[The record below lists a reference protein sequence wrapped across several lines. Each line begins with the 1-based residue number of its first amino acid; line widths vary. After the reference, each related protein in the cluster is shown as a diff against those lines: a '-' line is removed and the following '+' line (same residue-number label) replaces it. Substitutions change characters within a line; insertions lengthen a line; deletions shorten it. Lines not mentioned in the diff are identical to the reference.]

1 MVLVYVIVENSMDAM
16 KVARKVLEER
26 LAHNIRVLPET
37 WSFKRAQD
45 QIVDERESVI
55 MIETKS
61 GNYAEIESQILRM
74 LAPKKPSIYSV
85 PMIQLNQDLFNV
97 IQSQAVAIS

>member
-1 MVLVYVIVENSMDAM
+1 MVLIYVIVENSVDAM
-16 KVARKVLEER
+16 RVAKKVLEER

-37 WSFKRAQD
+37 WSFKRVQD
-45 QIVDERESVI
+45 QIMDERESVI

-61 GNYAEIESQILRM
+61 SNYAEIESQILRM
-74 LAPKKPSIYSV
+74 LAPKKPAIYSV

-97 IQSQAVAIS
+97 IQSQAVAV